1 MPRAYGSTNHPAQ
14 EPLMQVPNRTL
25 LTKNVIYRFEIFED
39 KKKKLEREIE
49 MKREQMEREIA
60 EL

>member
-1 MPRAYGSTNHPAQ
+1 
-14 EPLMQVPNRTL
+14 MQVPNRTL